1 MRRYMRRGMTG
12 REKRRLLL
20 FLVCAAL
27 IALAVTA
34 MTQLRPILTS
44 LATARVSNAVTRV
57 VNTSVN
63 ETLYDAGVD
72 YDRLI
77 SLEKDNEGHITAV
90 KSNMAEF
97 NRLQSAVLADVLQR
111 LSEVS
116 TRELAIPLGSLT
128 GSPLLAGRGPL
139 LHIKMQSVGS
149 SSAHFENAFASAGI
163 NQTRH
168 RILIEVHAG
177 FRILTPFGGEDR
189 EIISTYP
196 VTDTVIVGTVPE
208 RYAYISGS
216 GSDLLGEIRD
226 YDSEK

>member
-111 LSEVS
+111 LSEVA
-116 TRELAIPLGSLT
+116 TRELAIQHGSRT
-128 GSPLLAGRGPL
+128 GSPLLAGRRPL
-139 LHIKMQSVGS
+139 THTRMQTV
-149 SSAHFENAFASAGI
+149 ASAPEQLEKHSASAAI
-163 NQTRH
+163 NKK
-168 RILIEVHAG
+168 
-177 FRILTPFGGEDR
+177 
-189 EIISTYP
+189 
-196 VTDTVIVGTVPE
+196 
-208 RYAYISGS
+208 
-216 GSDLLGEIRD
+216 LL
-226 YDSEK
+226 

>member
-1 MRRYMRRGMTG
+1 M
-12 REKRRLLL
+12 L
-20 FLVCAAL
+20 FLLAAL
-27 IALAVTA
+27 LALTIVA
-34 MTQLRPILTS
+34 MTHLKPVLTS
-44 LATARVSNAVTRV
+44 LATARVSNTVNGIVTAA
-57 VNTSVN
+57 VN
-63 ETLYDAGVD
+63 ETIYSGGVD
-72 YDRLI
+72 YDQLI
-77 SLEKDNEGHITAV
+77 SFEKDNEGKITAV

-189 EIISTYP
+189 EIVSTYP

-208 RYAYISGS
+208 RYTYIGGS

-226 YDSEK
+226 YEENSDISHEIGK

>member
-168 RILIEVHAG
+168 
-177 FRILTPFGGEDR
+177 
-189 EIISTYP
+189 
-196 VTDTVIVGTVPE
+196 
-208 RYAYISGS
+208 
-216 GSDLLGEIRD
+216 EIRLVVD
-226 YDSEK
+226 AFRPSPRSPTAAPSPRRSSSAPCRIPTPTSTHARICPPPPRTSL

>member
-34 MTQLRPILTS
+34 MMQLRPILTS

-139 LHIKMQSVGS
+139 LHSQMQSVGS
-149 SSAHFENAFASAGI
+149 SSAHIEKAFPSAGI
-163 NQTRH
+163 NQTCM
-168 RILIEVHAG
+168 
-177 FRILTPFGGEDR
+177 
-189 EIISTYP
+189 
-196 VTDTVIVGTVPE
+196 
-208 RYAYISGS
+208 
-216 GSDLLGEIRD
+216 
-226 YDSEK
+226 

>member
-168 RILIEVHAG
+168 
-177 FRILTPFGGEDR
+177 
-189 EIISTYP
+189 
-196 VTDTVIVGTVPE
+196 
-208 RYAYISGS
+208 
-216 GSDLLGEIRD
+216 EIRLVVD
-226 YDSEK
+226 VYVSVLLPAFRPSPRSPTAAPSPRRSSSAPCRIPTPTSTHARICPPPPRTSL